1 MRTLPQVMIG
11 VLAPF
16 APLFS
21 ARVFEHVGVLLA
33 GAILAPGKRTVASAL
48 RAMGLEQEKNF
59 CRYHRVLN
67 RARWSSRVASRVL
80 LRLLVEAFVPD
91 GALIIGV
98 DETLERRR
106 GKKITA
112 KGIYRDPVRS
122 SRNQLVKSTGL
133 RWVCVTLL
141 AEIPWA
147 SRVWALPF
155 LSALAPSERYCH
167 ERGIRHKPIT
177 KRAWALLRLVRRW
190 CPGRE
195 IVAVA
200 DGGYAC
206 LKLLECCRSLS
217 EPITF
222 VTRLRLDAALYE
234 PPPPRKPG
242 KPGRSRKKGER
253 LPNLSSVAEDPDTN
267 WEQIT
272 VTEWY
277 CRQQRIVEIVSDTA
291 LWYSPGEPAVPICWV
306 LMRDPRGEFKTQA
319 LLCTDLGA
327 APERIISWFVKR
339 WQMEAT
345 FWEIRQRL
353 GFETQKHWSEKAIG
367 RTAPAMLALFSV
379 VTLFAHQYMAESSNV
394 VRGAAWYDK
403 RKPTFC
409 DALAVVRKEL
419 WAAKHKNFCGSS
431 VETEMVEI
439 PRGFVERLTDALCY
453 AA

>member
-1 MRTLPQVMIG
+1 MRTLPALMIA
-11 VLAPF
+11 VLVPF

-21 ARVFEHVGVLLA
+21 ARVFEHVQVLVA
-33 GAILAPGKRTVASAL
+33 GAILAPGKRTVACAL
-48 RAMGLEQEKNF
+48 RAMGLDRQKNF

-67 RARWSSRVASRVL
+67 RAKWSGQEASRVL

-122 SRNQLVKSTGL
+122 SRNQLVKSTAL

-147 SRVWALPF
+147 GRVWALPF

-167 ERGIRHKPIT
+167 EQGIRHKPIT
-177 KRAWALLRLVRRW
+177 ERAWGLLMLVRRW
-190 CPGRE
+190 QPGRQ
-195 IVAVA
+195 IVAVG

-206 LKLLECCRSLS
+206 LKLLDRCRRLS

-234 PPPPRKPG
+234 PPPPRKPHQ
-242 KPGRSRKKGER
+242 PGRSRKKGER
-253 LPNLSSVAEDPDTN
+253 LPSLFWVAEDPETE
-267 WEQIT
+267 WEKIT
-272 VTEWY
+272 VADWY
-277 CRQQRIVEIVSDTA
+277 GGGERTGEIVSDTA
-291 LWYSPGEPAVPICWV
+291 LWYSPGEPVVPLRWV
-306 LMRDPRGEFKTQA
+306 LIRDPRKEFKTQA
-319 LLCTDLGA
+319 LLSTDLDA
-327 APERIISWFVKR
+327 DSERIISWFVKR

-345 FWEIRQRL
+345 FQETRQRL
-353 GFETQKHWSEKAIG
+353 GFETQRHWSDKAIR
-367 RTAPAMLALFSV
+367 RTAPAMLALFSMI
-379 VTLFAHQYMAESSNV
+379 TLLAHQYMAERSNV

-403 RKPTFC
+403 RKPTFS

-419 WAAKHKNFCGSS
+419 WAAEQESFYGSS
-431 VETEMVEI
+431 AQTETVEI
-439 PRGFVERLTDALCY
+439 PREFLERLTDAVCY